1 MNQAAEKAK
10 HRWGQNRRLHFIDVR
25 LQYDGR
31 INRAD
36 LMSFFDISLPQA
48 SADLKLYQDLAPQ
61 NLLYDPRLRMY
72 LADPRFE
79 PAFARSEATR
89 YLNELQRLARGIIEP
104 DESFIGFRPD
114 TGVVATPVRKIGAA
128 EVAILVRAIRDEVAL
143 RVRYQSMEEDDPREF
158 VLTPHAMGFD
168 GLRWHVR
175 AWCHSRARFRDYAIG
190 RLTVLGPVLAP
201 KIDAATDEG
210 WNTQVVVLLVPHPGL
225 SSSQRECV
233 MRDYDM
239 QNGKIELKC
248 RKAMLFYT
256 LRHLNLQ
263 DLEVGKVP
271 AQQHVVV
278 QNSEDVRRWVDEDR
292 EGIATQS

>member
-1 MNQAAEKAK
+1 MDQAAEKAK
-10 HRWGQNRRLHFIDVR
+10 PRWGQNRRLHFIDAR

-36 LMSFFDISLPQA
+36 LMGFFDISLPQA

-61 NLLYDPRLRMY
+61 NLLYDPRQRMY

-79 PAFARSEATR
+79 PAFTRSEATR

-104 DESFIGFRPD
+104 DESFIGFQPE
-114 TGVVATPVRKIGAA
+114 TGVVATPVRKIGAF

-143 RVRYQSMEEDDPREF
+143 RVRYQSMEEVGPREF
-158 VLTPHAMGFD
+158 DLTPHAMGFD

-175 AWCHSRARFRDYAIG
+175 AWCHSRARFRDFAIG
-190 RLTVLGPVLAP
+190 RLPVLAEAQAP

-225 SSSQRECV
+225 SRAQRECV

-239 QNGKIELKC
+239 KNGKAELTC

-263 DLEVGKVP
+263 DLEPGKNP

-278 QNSEDVRRWVDEDR
+278 QNSQEVRRWVDEDR
-292 EGIATQS
+292 EGMAQQK

>member
-1 MNQAAEKAK
+1 MNQEAEKAK
-10 HRWGQNRRLHFIDVR
+10 PRWGQNRRLHFIDVR

-61 NLLYDPRLRMY
+61 NLLYDPRQRMY

-104 DESFIGFRPD
+104 DESFIGFKPE
-114 TGVVATPVRKIGAA
+114 TGVVATPARKIGAF
-128 EVAILVRAIRDEVAL
+128 EVAILVRAIRDAVAL
-143 RVRYQSMEEDDPREF
+143 RVRYQSMEEDGPREF
-158 VLTPHAMGFD
+158 DLTPHAMGFD

-175 AWCHSRARFRDYAIG
+175 AWCHSRARFRDFAIG
-190 RLTVLGPVLAP
+190 RLTVLAEAQAP
-201 KIDAATDEG
+201 KIDAATDGG

-225 SSSQRECV
+225 SGAQRECV
-233 MRDYDM
+233 MRDYGM
-239 QNGKIELKC
+239 KNGKAELTC

-263 DLEVGKVP
+263 DLEPGKIP

-278 QNSEDVRRWVDEDR
+278 QNSEEVQRWVDEDR
-292 EGIATQS
+292 EGIAQQK

>member
-1 MNQAAEKAK
+1 MDQAAEKAK
-10 HRWGQNRRLHFIDVR
+10 PRWGQNRRLNFIDVR

-36 LMSFFDISLPQA
+36 LMAFFDISLPQA

-61 NLLYDPRLRMY
+61 NLVYDPRQRMY
-72 LADPRFE
+72 LADQKFA
-79 PAFARSEATR
+79 PAFARSEASR

-104 DESFIGFRPD
+104 DESFIGFKPA
-114 TGVVATPVRKIGAA
+114 TGVVATPARKIGAS

-143 RVRYQSMEEDDPREF
+143 RVRYQSMEEDGPREI

-175 AWCHSRARFRDYAIG
+175 AWCHSRALFRDFAIG
-190 RLTVLGPVLAP
+190 RLEVLAEAHAA
-201 KIDAATDEG
+201 KIDAATDGG
-210 WNTQVVVLLVPHPGL
+210 WNTYVVVVLVPHPDL
-225 SSSQRECV
+225 SSAQRECV

-239 QNGKIELKC
+239 KSGKAELMC

-263 DLEVGKVP
+263 DLEHAKIP

-292 EGIATQS
+292 QGIAHQK

>member
-1 MNQAAEKAK
+1 MDHAAEKAK
-10 HRWGQNRRLHFIDVR
+10 PRWGQNHRLHFIDVR

-36 LMSFFDISLPQA
+36 LMAFFNISLPQA

-61 NLLYDPRLRMY
+61 NLLYDPRQRMY

-89 YLNELQRLARGIIEP
+89 YLNELQRLARGVIEP
-104 DESFIGFRPD
+104 DESFIGFQPD
-114 TGVVATPVRKIGAA
+114 TGVVATPVRKIGAS

-143 RVRYQSMEEDDPREF
+143 RVRYQSMEEDGPREF
-158 VLTPHAMGFD
+158 DLTPHAMGFD

-175 AWCHSRARFRDYAIG
+175 AWCHSRALFRDFAIG
-190 RLTVLGPVLAP
+190 RLTVLAEAQAP
-201 KIDAATDEG
+201 KIDAATDAG
-210 WNTQVVVLLVPHPGL
+210 WNTHVVVLLVPHPGL
-225 SSSQRECV
+225 SGAQRECV

-239 QNGKIELKC
+239 KNGKAELTC

-263 DLEVGKVP
+263 DLELGKIP

-278 QNSEDVRRWVDEDR
+278 RNSEEVQRWVDEDR
-292 EGIATQS
+292 EGIAHRK